1 MPLYRLKNLLHRSR
15 SRKAWRE
22 LRKQYGKALGLTVHH
37 RGGWLEGSKT
47 FEYLRQLV
55 PTFLEKL
62 FAEMI
67 QKRSPIV
74 RPPANFV

>member
-1 MPLYRLKNLLHRSR
+1 VAKIEEAVRQSLGVNRS
-15 SRKAWRE
+15 SP
-22 LRKQYGKALGLTVHH
+22 
-37 RGGWLEGSKT
+37 GGWFEGSKT

-67 QKRSPIV
+67 
-74 RPPANFV
+74 

>member
-1 MPLYRLKNLLHRSR
+1 MPLSRLKNFLHRRRSPKASR
-15 SRKAWRE
+15 A
-22 LRKQYGKALGLTVHH
+22 LRKQYGKPWVN
-37 RGGWLEGSKT
+37 RSSSGGWFEGSKT

-67 QKRSPIV
+67 
-74 RPPANFV
+74 

>member
-1 MPLYRLKNLLHRSR
+1 MARENQRIGKSGATDFSKGSEGAVRPNDQERDWQSLGVNRS
-15 SRKAWRE
+15 SS
-22 LRKQYGKALGLTVHH
+22 
-37 RGGWLEGSKT
+37 GGWFEGSKT

-67 QKRSPIV
+67 
-74 RPPANFV
+74 

>member
-1 MPLYRLKNLLHRSR
+1 MPRTEEAVRQSLGVNRS
-15 SRKAWRE
+15 S
-22 LRKQYGKALGLTVHH
+22 Q
-37 RGGWLEGSKT
+37 GGWLEGSKT

-67 QKRSPIV
+67 
-74 RPPANFV
+74 

>member
-1 MPLYRLKNLLHRSR
+1 MFPVEGIPSSSPLTQGVARIGQSLGVNRS
-15 SRKAWRE
+15 SA
-22 LRKQYGKALGLTVHH
+22 
-37 RGGWLEGSKT
+37 GGWFEGSKT

-67 QKRSPIV
+67 
-74 RPPANFV
+74 